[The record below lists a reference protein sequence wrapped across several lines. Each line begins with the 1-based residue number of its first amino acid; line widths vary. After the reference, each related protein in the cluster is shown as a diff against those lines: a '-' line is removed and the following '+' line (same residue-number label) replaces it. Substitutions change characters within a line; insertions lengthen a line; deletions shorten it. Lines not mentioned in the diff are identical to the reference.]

1 MALEWPIVYCRP
13 GCLPMLLFKIMIL
26 QKGNMILNF
35 DLSNWHDFFILLHS
49 IISVTLLL
57 ISFWVIM
64 RSVQGIIKNK
74 SYTKLDKFLSFA
86 FIINLYLQ
94 LIFGLVL
101 FSNLG
106 SSSENGYLGGDLSSN
121 MVSKRLW
128 PIEHI
133 VLMLFA
139 LFIANLGLIIS
150 IKSNVGRDKHQKILI
165 YYLISLFM
173 IALSLSI
180 NYLF

>member
-1 MALEWPIVYCRP
+1 
-13 GCLPMLLFKIMIL
+13 
-26 QKGNMILNF
+26 MILNF
-35 DLSNWHDFFILLHS
+35 DLSNWHEIFKLLHS

-64 RSVQGIIKNK
+64 RSVQGVIKNK
-74 SYTKLDKFLSFA
+74 AYKKLDKFLSFA
-86 FIINLYLQ
+86 FIVNLYLQ
-94 LIFGLVL
+94 LIFGLIL

-106 SSSENGYLGGDLSSN
+106 SSSANGYLGGDLASD

-150 IKSNVGRDKHQKILI
+150 IKSNVDRDKHQKILI
-165 YYLISLFM
+165 YYMVSLFM
-173 IALSLSI
+173 IALSLSV
-180 NYLF
+180 NYFF

>member
-1 MALEWPIVYCRP
+1 
-13 GCLPMLLFKIMIL
+13 
-26 QKGNMILNF
+26 MILNL
-35 DLSNWHDFFILLHS
+35 DLSNWHGIFKLLHS

-64 RSVQGIIKNK
+64 RSVQGVIKNK
-74 SYTKLDKFLSFA
+74 VYTKLDKFLSFA
-86 FIINLYLQ
+86 FIVNLYLQ
-94 LIFGLVL
+94 LIFGLIL

-106 SSSENGYLGGDLSSN
+106 SSSANGYLGGDLASD

-150 IKSNVGRDKHQKILI
+150 IKSNVDRDKHQKILI
-165 YYLISLFM
+165 YYMVSLFM
-173 IALSLSI
+173 IALSLSV
-180 NYLF
+180 NYFF

>member
-1 MALEWPIVYCRP
+1 
-13 GCLPMLLFKIMIL
+13 
-26 QKGNMILNF
+26 MILNF
-35 DLSNWHDFFILLHS
+35 DLTNWHEIFKLLHS
-49 IISVTLLL
+49 IISITLLL
-57 ISFWVIM
+57 ISFWVIL

-74 SYTKLDKFLSFA
+74 VYTKFDKFLSFG
-86 FIINLYLQ
+86 FIVNLYLQ
-94 LIFGLVL
+94 LIFGLIL
-101 FSNLG
+101 FTNLG
-106 SSSENGYLGGDLSSN
+106 AVPGNEYLGGDISSN

-150 IKSNVGRDKHQKILI
+150 IKSTIDRDKHQKILI

-173 IALSLSI
+173 IGLSLSL
-180 NYLF
+180 NYFF

>member
-1 MALEWPIVYCRP
+1 
-13 GCLPMLLFKIMIL
+13 MLNL
-26 QKGNMILNF
+26 
-35 DLSNWHDFFILLHS
+35 DLSNWHDVFILIHS

-74 SYTKLDKFLSFA
+74 VYTKLDKFLSFA

-94 LIFGLVL
+94 LIFGLIL

-106 SSSENGYLGGDLSSN
+106 TSSGYEYLGGDLSSN
-121 MVSKRLW
+121 AVSKRLW

-150 IKSNVGRDKHQKILI
+150 LKSNNDKDKYQKILI

-180 NYLF
+180 NYIF

>member
-1 MALEWPIVYCRP
+1 
-13 GCLPMLLFKIMIL
+13 
-26 QKGNMILNF
+26 MILNF
-35 DLSNWHDFFILLHS
+35 DLSNWHGIFKLLHS

-64 RSVQGIIKNK
+64 RSVQGVIKNK
-74 SYTKLDKFLSFA
+74 AYKKLDKFLSFA
-86 FIINLYLQ
+86 FIVNLYLQ
-94 LIFGLVL
+94 LIFGLIL

-106 SSSENGYLGGDLSSN
+106 SSSANGYLGRDLASD

-150 IKSNVGRDKHQKILI
+150 IKSNVDRDKHQKILI
-165 YYLISLFM
+165 YYMVSLFM
-173 IALSLSI
+173 IALSLSV
-180 NYLF
+180 NYFF

>member
-1 MALEWPIVYCRP
+1 MTLSFE
-13 GCLPMLLFKIMIL
+13 
-26 QKGNMILNF
+26 
-35 DLSNWHDFFILLHS
+35 LSNWHDFFILLHS

-64 RSVQGIIKNK
+64 RSVLGIIKDK

-86 FIINLYLQ
+86 FIVNLYLQ
-94 LIFGLVL
+94 LIFGLIL

-106 SSSENGYLGGDLSSN
+106 SAAGYENLNGEYA
-121 MVSKRLW
+121 VSKRLW

-133 VLMLFA
+133 VLMLFS
-139 LFIANLGLIIS
+139 LFIANLGLIFS
-150 IKSNVGRDKHQKILI
+150 LKSNVDRDKHQKILI

-180 NYLF
+180 NYFF